1 MEGLSVHPI
10 GCRAVYCDSERFQL
24 VTRRRVDLGG
34 AVCLASGRFLVKISR
49 LESRTGGVYR
59 VAVENEADVVRGD
72 PCDDRAD
79 ECDKAEN
86 VSLFIFQRQN

>member
-1 MEGLSVHPI
+1 MTGRNLSS
-10 GCRAVYCDSERFQL
+10 DSAELSRL
-24 VTRRRVDLGG
+24 RLRRPSACHLSRGRSGG
-34 AVCLASGRFLVKISR
+34 AVCLASRRFLIKISR

-59 VAVENEADVVRGD
+59 VAVENEAQVIRGD
-72 PCDDRAD
+72 PCDYRAD

>member
-1 MEGLSVHPI
+1 MLSACHLSP
-10 GCRAVYCDSERFQL
+10 GRSR
-24 VTRRRVDLGG
+24 G
-34 AVCLASGRFLVKISR
+34 AVCLASGRFLIKISC